1 MSNRGRY
8 RGGVLPDATRRAAPN
23 WRARDDWA
31 APTVPELR
39 RIDGPRPIQ
48 RLGESSAPT
57 PAAIRAPA
65 PVRPRERVPGGIA
78 LDGLD
83 QQDVDES
90 AQFSWHDLLWRIKRM
105 DFGPGRGANY
115 ELDLRERIRTSVGTA
130 FPIAV
135 LNLKGGVGKTSVVE
149 ALGSTLASVRRDP
162 VIGIDLDGGDL
173 SDRHGRR
180 SHLNMLDLL
189 QDITVTRYSD
199 VRAHT
204 YMNSSGF
211 EVLGLPDYVN
221 TNWRVERQDFIKV
234 FSILRKHYSLVL
246 IDCVKALNSTVM
258 EAVLPESR
266 ALVVVSSA
274 SIDSIKKTKTT
285 LEWLRRNG
293 YAKLIASTVLAVNH
307 TEPRELDTLAGK
319 ELEQLAA
326 QVAATVV
333 LPFDRHI
340 HEGREIGIDRLSKE
354 SRRCYLELAAA
365 VAERFPGRD
374 VRRNDYRSW

>member
-1 MSNRGRY
+1 MPERY
-8 RGGVLPDATRRAAPN
+8 QAPVGH
-23 WRARDDWA
+23 RD
-31 APTVPELR
+31 
-39 RIDGPRPIQ
+39 
-48 RLGESSAPT
+48 ESPT
-57 PAAIRAPA
+57 PTAIPAPA
-65 PVRPRERVPGGIA
+65 PAPRERVPGGTA
-78 LDGLD
+78 LDALD
-83 QQDVDES
+83 QQEVEIS
-90 AQFSWHDLLWRIKRM
+90 SGLRWHDLMWRIKRM
-105 DFGPGRGANY
+105 DFGPGKGAGY
-115 ELDLRERIRTSVGTA
+115 EGQLRDHIRTPVGTA

-149 ALGSTLASVRRDP
+149 ALGSTLAGVRKDP

-180 SHLNMLDLL
+180 SHLNMLDLIN
-189 QDITVTRYSD
+189 DITVTRYSD

-211 EVLGLPDYVN
+211 EVLGLPDYAD

-234 FSILRKHYSLVL
+234 FSILRKHYSVVL
-246 IDCVKALNSTVM
+246 IDCVKALNSGVM

-274 SIDSIKKTKTT
+274 SIDSIRKTRTT

-293 YAKLIASTVLAVNH
+293 YPKLIASTVLAINH
-307 TEPRELDTLAGK
+307 TEPRALETLACK
-319 ELEQLAA
+319 ELEQLSA
-326 QVAATVV
+326 QVAGTVV

-340 HEGREIGIDRLSKE
+340 HEGKEIGVDRLSKE

-365 VAERFPGRD
+365 VADLFPGRG
-374 VRRNDYRSW
+374 VPRNRQWS